1 MLSKIPFV
9 AVFIENRFLKFVH
22 LKAKAGGSAADFRKQ
37 KIREVLKIAENLAVG
52 SGYKCYALR
61 VARAET
67 RSPPYHCRL
76 KVTQGGL
83 APRHSLFTPFR
94 QRNSALYVAHK
105 GSFFHHF

>member
-37 KIREVLKIAENLAVG
+37 KISEVRKIGENLAVG
-52 SGYKCYALR
+52 SEYKCYALR

-67 RSPPYHCRL
+67 RLTVYRPLQVAQLSIF
-76 KVTQGGL
+76 Q
-83 APRHSLFTPFR
+83 
-94 QRNSALYVAHK
+94 SADISVCDYPKSQV
-105 GSFFHHF
+105 